1 MQTVMSHATLK
12 PVLDPLL
19 ALRAVMRGKALMRLK
34 YEGKDKAPD
43 LSNPDSKWHND
54 PEGYAEDLFAYYECF
69 KCKKPYYG
77 GERVCGEAGG
87 AFDPTELVCGGCSP
101 WSGDIDCP
109 KHGKDFIEFKCRFCC
124 SVAVR
129 DCPRRGS
136 GNGVGGVRL
145 SVSSVEALAPFCPFS
160 FCWPSVADRRLLQVV
175 VLCRGTPPFPL
186 LFIPGVVL
194 LRHHPLLRAVP
205 QRPWLEQHHGP
216 LPLPGRQEGGGDGQV
231 PPRHQAPTRGRG
243 VPLGLWRLSQR
254 TDVLGEGSFL
264 CVCVCLLCV

>member
-136 GNGVGGVRL
+136 GHGVGGVRL

-160 FCWPSVADRRLLQVV
+160 FCLPSVVDRRLLQVV
-175 VLCRGTPPFPL
+175 VLCRGTPPSPFCSSQVWFCFGTTHFCEPCHSGPGLSNITGPCPFLAGKKVEGTDKCPLGIKHPPGGEEFPL
-186 LFIPGVVL
+186 GCGVC
-194 LRHHPLLRAVP
+194 RNA
-205 QRPWLEQHHGP
+205 Q
-216 LPLPGRQEGGGDGQV
+216 
-231 PPRHQAPTRGRG
+231 T
-243 VPLGLWRLSQR
+243 
-254 TDVLGEGSFL
+254 F
-264 CVCVCLLCV
+264 

>member
-34 YEGKDKAPD
+34 YEGKDKAPE

-129 DCPRRGS
+129 GCPS
-136 GNGVGGVRL
+136 
-145 SVSSVEALAPFCPFS
+145 
-160 FCWPSVADRRLLQVV
+160 
-175 VLCRGTPPFPL
+175 
-186 LFIPGVVL
+186 
-194 LRHHPLLRAVP
+194 
-205 QRPWLEQHHGP
+205 
-216 LPLPGRQEGGGDGQV
+216 
-231 PPRHQAPTRGRG
+231 
-243 VPLGLWRLSQR
+243 PLGSVP
-254 TDVLGEGSFL
+254 T
-264 CVCVCLLCV
+264 CVCVVSLPVHHPVGVLTLPCACVCACVTVFARCGSASAPPTSASRATAAPA